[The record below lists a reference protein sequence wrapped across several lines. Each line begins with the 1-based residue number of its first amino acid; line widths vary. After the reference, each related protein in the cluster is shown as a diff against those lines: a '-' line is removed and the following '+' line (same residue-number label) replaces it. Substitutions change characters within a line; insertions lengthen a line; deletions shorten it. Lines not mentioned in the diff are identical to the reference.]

1 MLGIEP
7 PVKTGGAVFGDE
19 RRLDGD
25 GTAAAEGVAEGV
37 AAPVAAE
44 GHQCRRQRLPQG
56 RLHAYGAVAPLVQPF
71 AAGIQADGHLILEH
85 RKAYL
90 VFCPGLRKLIHA
102 VVGLQALHHGLFDD
116 ALTGGHGVQLGGDGV
131 ALYREGRLPGQKL
144 LPGDG
149 AHALKQLLEAPRR
162 ELPQQGDD
170 PGAAAQ
176 IDIQPGAV
184 RPAALTEHTA
194 VFRTHVGQAKA
205 LDLVGH
211 QLFQPQ
217 QAGDLVS
224 YHGIHLGF
232 LTTKEYTEKCHSAQ
246 PKFPVAFRD
255 RLRYNRE
262 CKPEVAPCTV
272 HWQTILRKCNL
283 NVIDFSV
290 GVPYTDGTESKGGH
304 IWHLVIGWQRYGA
317 ATD

>member
-1 MLGIEP
+1 M
-7 PVKTGGAVFGDE
+7 T
-19 RRLDGD
+19 R
-25 GTAAAEGVAEGV
+25 
-37 AAPVAAE
+37 
-44 GHQCRRQRLPQG
+44 
-56 RLHAYGAVAPLVQPF
+56 
-71 AAGIQADGHLILEH
+71 
-85 RKAYL
+85 
-90 VFCPGLRKLIHA
+90 
-102 VVGLQALHHGLFDD
+102 
-116 ALTGGHGVQLGGDGV
+116 
-131 ALYREGRLPGQKL
+131 
-144 LPGDG
+144 
-149 AHALKQLLEAPRR
+149 
-162 ELPQQGDD
+162 
-170 PGAAAQ
+170 GAAAQ

-194 VFRTHVGQAKA
+194 ILGPHVGQAKA

-232 LTTKEYTEKCHSAQ
+232 LTTKEYTEKYQGAQ

>member
-1 MLGIEP
+1 M
-7 PVKTGGAVFGDE
+7 
-19 RRLDGD
+19 
-25 GTAAAEGVAEGV
+25 
-37 AAPVAAE
+37 
-44 GHQCRRQRLPQG
+44 
-56 RLHAYGAVAPLVQPF
+56 
-71 AAGIQADGHLILEH
+71 
-85 RKAYL
+85 
-90 VFCPGLRKLIHA
+90 
-102 VVGLQALHHGLFDD
+102 
-116 ALTGGHGVQLGGDGV
+116 QLGGDGV

-149 AHALKQLLEAPRR
+149 ADALKQLLEAPRR
-162 ELPQQGDD
+162 ELSQQGDD

-232 LTTKEYTEKCHSAQ
+232 LTTKEYTEKYHSAQ
-246 PKFPVAFRD
+246 PKFPVAFRGH
-255 RLRYNRE
+255 LRYNGE
-262 CKPEVAPCTV
+262 CKPEVAPCAV

-317 ATD
+317 AMD

>member
-1 MLGIEP
+1 MPTSGRQSAGP
-7 PVKTGGAVFGDE
+7 DRGRGFGDE

-25 GTAAAEGVAEGV
+25 GTAAAEGIAEGV

-56 RLHAYGAVAPLVQPF
+56 RLHAYGAVAPLVQPL

-90 VFCPGLRKLIHA
+90 VFRPCLRKLLHA

-116 ALTGGHGVQLGGDGV
+116 ALTGGHGVQLRGDGV

-149 AHALKQLLEAPRR
+149 AHALEQLLEAPRR
-162 ELPQQGDD
+162 ELSQQGDD

-232 LTTKEYTEKCHSAQ
+232 LTTKEYTENTRA
-246 PKFPVAFRD
+246 R
-255 RLRYNRE
+255 
-262 CKPEVAPCTV
+262 
-272 HWQTILRKCNL
+272 NL
-283 NVIDFSV
+283 NFRWLF
-290 GVPYTDGTESKGGH
+290 GTAYAIIGNVNLRLHHARH
-304 IWHLVIGWQRYGA
+304 IGRQFYGN
-317 ATD
+317 AT